1 MTNLGRRPLLFRSW
15 NDGESRVLEGCVC
28 LCCLRSEMSDCVAF
42 ACQVIRL
49 TKRVRMKTVVAVG
62 TDLCWT
68 EPHQNPHSGPLD
80 RTGSAW
86 SHPRPPPPTGRPLWS
101 TRTPPPPACRHLSET
116 SAATSYFCGPSAV
129 TRSLAGLF
137 FPLFIPRERRESQE
151 GKTKRGL
158 LLASPG
164 FVLPHLVLS
173 HLLASCLISPL
184 SCKFCLSRL
193 ICSPSTLSF

>member
-1 MTNLGRRPLLFRSW
+1 MLHS
-15 NDGESRVLEGCVC
+15 
-28 LCCLRSEMSDCVAF
+28 SDSF
-42 ACQVIRL
+42 D
-49 TKRVRMKTVVAVG
+49 KRVRLKTVVEVG

-68 EPHQNPHSGPLD
+68 APHQNPHSGPLD

-137 FPLFIPRERRESQE
+137 FPSFFFPGAA
-151 GKTKRGL
+151 GKPGGKNKKRSPTRVAWFCF
-158 LLASPG
+158 ASSG
-164 FVLPHLVLS
+164 SVS
-173 HLLASCLISPL
+173 S
-184 SCKFCLSRL
+184 SRL
-193 ICSPSTLSF
+193 LSYLTSFM